1 MDNVRNG
8 YRSSKVKSHLIFYR
22 VVNDTIKVINTVH
35 ERMDIGNR
43 INDDQ
48 LPITRLFDNV
58 GYTQNND

>member
-43 INDDQ
+43 INDYQ

>member
-1 MDNVRNG
+1 MDHVRNG

-22 VVNDTIKVINTVH
+22 VLNDMIEVIRITH

-43 INDDQ
+43 INDYQ